1 MKMIM
6 GVKQEMKENILETFD
21 VELLVEEG

>member
-1 MKMIM
+1 MIM